1 MPKLRKSAGDRKAEI
16 VETAIRL
23 AGEQGPDRVT
33 TQALADAI
41 GISQPAIFR
50 HFPTKADIWLA
61 VGKSITQPIV
71 QLDKDAGLTN
81 PLAMLQ
87 ELMERHLG
95 QIALNPAIPA
105 ILFSRELHVENDA
118 LRRHFETVM
127 LARRAGLTRLIEQA
141 QQNAQLND
149 DITAAD
155 IAALLLASIQGL
167 AMRWS
172 LENRSFDLAAEGGRL
187 IAVLL
192 GGFSIS
198 SDGAPAVSKG
208 SGETQ

>member
-208 SGETQ
+208 